1 MMKNCF
7 IDIANGY
14 LDKPLVENEQ
24 DELGKIFTKFAECE
38 KQLLPQLR
46 Q

>member
-1 MMKNCF
+1 MKNCF

-24 DELGKIFTKFAECE
+24 DELGKILPSLQKCE